1 MGAAEAVERIEC
13 SRRPYV
19 VTQLLDDG
27 REQIRVV
34 SDDAQQVDPFARVVA
49 RGAVERKV
57 GERLRQAHP
66 VGGGGI
72 CREFVELV
80 ARASHVGVVLVPP
93 LAVVVLGGGGDDGLE
108 QVSCPA
114 VTGYETLYLPL
125 GEVIGGGDGLL
136 EGKLA
141 RVPDEQSEELLTND
155 AVQLLG
161 PEADEHARAVDRRLC
176 PEGRARAL
184 THGQGVAVPGDARVL
199 AAEVRHDPVD
209 LRRTPGSP
217 REPQRSLKRITCAQE
232 HSVQPDSRVTTRID
246 LL

>member
-1 MGAAEAVERIEC
+1 MVAQRI
-13 SRRPYV
+13 
-19 VTQLLDDG
+19 DDG
-27 REQIRVV
+27 REQIRIVP
-34 SDDAQQVDPFARVVA
+34 DDAQRVDSFTRMSA

-57 GERLRQAHP
+57 TERLRQAHP

-72 CREFVELV
+72 GRGFVKPV
-80 ARASHVGVVLVPP
+80 AHASHDGVVLVPP
-93 LAVVVLGGGGDDGLE
+93 GAVVVLGGEDDDGLE
-108 QVSCPA
+108 QETYPA
-114 VTGYETLYLPL
+114 VAGYEALYLPL
-125 GEVIGGGDGLL
+125 SEVVGGGDGLL
-136 EGKLA
+136 ESKLA
-141 RVPDEQSEELLTND
+141 RVPDEQSEELLTDD

-161 PEADEHARAVDRRLC
+161 PEADEHARTVDGRLR

-184 THGQGVAVPGDARVL
+184 TGGQGIAIPGDAGVL